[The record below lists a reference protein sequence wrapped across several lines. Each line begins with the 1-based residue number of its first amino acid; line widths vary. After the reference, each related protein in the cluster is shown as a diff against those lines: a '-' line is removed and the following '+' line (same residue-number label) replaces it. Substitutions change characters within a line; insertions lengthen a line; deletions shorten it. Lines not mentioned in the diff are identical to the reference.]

1 MGFYCFCFCI
11 VFCISFINFIIFRVH
26 NVILLLE
33 GQFESKLCRKKKQ
46 ISIFFWLSLTILSL
60 KSSLFQF
67 LSDFKKWLISGLCK
81 NAHFANV
88 CQLTEDVT
96 FVLKFDKS
104 YIAFFQQK
112 PKQLTLN

>member
-46 ISIFFWLSLTILSL
+46 ISIFFWLSLTTRFFFKIYSI
-60 KSSLFQF
+60 SI
-67 LSDFKKWLISGLCK
+67 SDFKKWLISGLCK

-104 YIAFFQQK
+104 CSAFFQQK